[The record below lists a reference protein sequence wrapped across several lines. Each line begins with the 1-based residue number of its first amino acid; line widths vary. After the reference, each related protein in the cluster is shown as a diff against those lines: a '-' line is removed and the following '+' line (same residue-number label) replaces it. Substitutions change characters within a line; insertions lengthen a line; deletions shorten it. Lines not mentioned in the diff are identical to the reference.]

1 MAVWFSAISFD
12 LLASRWYQTLKQ
24 MKMDAGECYLSKS
37 VKFCGAPL
45 EPLSLCLVHQNHLN
59 FPFFPLPLVGSIGQ
73 SIFSAMNIPS
83 SVFRSRVSSYMCCDP
98 SARELLATIWTI
110 NLFLFLISVVSV
122 LCCWDLCTS
131 EKSPRCRWLIKR
143 QGLSLLAVGLEPCR
157 FRLHASSDKNT
168 SILKRV
174 AELQILD
181 ELLLDPSSVVPDTG
195 LLCLKGAQVLSVP

>member
-24 MKMDAGECYLSKS
+24 MKMDAGECYLSES

-45 EPLSLCLVHQNHLN
+45 ELLSLCLVLQSHLN
-59 FPFFPLPLVGSIGQ
+59 FPFFPLPPCRQ

-83 SVFRSRVSSYMCCDP
+83 SVFRSRVSSYMRCDP

-110 NLFLFLISVVSV
+110 NPFLFLVSVVSV

-131 EKSPRCRWLIKR
+131 EKGPRSRWLMKT

-157 FRLHASSDKNT
+157 FRLHASSDKNI
-168 SILKRV
+168 SMLKRV

-195 LLCLKGAQVLSVP
+195 LLCLKRAQVLSVP